1 MTRGNRF
8 SGLILGTAVGDALG
22 LPFEGLGRRRIAR
35 LHEGRWRHRFLFG
48 RGFVS
53 DDTNHT
59 LLVALS
65 LIAAP
70 RARERFEA
78 ILARRLR
85 WWLVGL
91 PLGAGRATYLSILRL
106 WLGFPPSRSG
116 IHSAGNGPAM
126 RSAAIG
132 AFFADDRVALD
143 DYVEASTRITHTDPR
158 ALVGARAVAL
168 VAALIVATDCDRRPE
183 IDALDAALR
192 PAGEGDAAWSE
203 LCDQIR
209 RAATDRLSVAD
220 FAGRLG
226 LGDGVSGFIY
236 HTVPVAIYAWHAHW
250 GDFEATPAEVLEAGG
265 DTDTVV
271 APARSPAP
279 RRERTASRRIGSM
292 VSPPGRTVSA
302 TCAGWRRTWSMSRRR
317 VRRPP
322 RRLASGPCCRC
333 EICSET
339 MWPWPIWRNGWFRRA
354 EALPEFSQSSPL
366 LEREE

>member
-53 DDTNHT
+53 DDTDHT

-85 WWLVGL
+85 WCLVGL

-106 WLGFPPSRSG
+106 WLGFAPNRSG

-126 RSAAIG
+126 RSAVIG
-132 AFFADDRVALD
+132 AFFADDRVTLD

-158 ALVGARAVAL
+158 ASVGARAVAL
-168 VAALIVATDCDRRPE
+168 VAAMIVATDCDRRPE

-192 PAGEGDAAWSE
+192 SAGEGDAAWSE
-203 LCDQIR
+203 LCDEIR
-209 RAATDRLSVAD
+209 RAATDRISVGD

-236 HTVPVAIYAWHAHW
+236 HTVPVAIYAWLAHW
-250 GDFEATPAEVLEAGG
+250 GDYEATLAEVLEAGG
-265 DTDTVV
+265 DTDTV
-271 APARSPAP
+271 AAIAGALAGATTG
-279 RRERTASRRIGSM
+279 ERGIPQDWIDGLAAWPHGVGYM
-292 VSPPGRTVSA
+292 
-302 TCAGWRRTWSMSRRR
+302 RR
-317 VRRPP
+317 VAQRLEHVATTGSAAAPP
-322 RRLASGPCCRC
+322 ACF
-333 EICSET
+333 
-339 MWPWPIWRNGWFRRA
+339 W
-354 EALPEFSQSSPL
+354 PL
-366 LEREE
+366 LPIRNLLGNYVALAHLVKRFGR